1 MYKTNYTSYEDLN
14 SVEEGIEALKDII
27 REINDLDLISQINK
41 VVNIFKNN
49 SDVFRVLPNV
59 ISYSDEDKNVNLSFL
74 IQDIN
79 TGIIYENIGV
89 EITRNDIIINENK
102 TFSIK
107 DKEIPDNSIINLEE
121 YLIYL
126 PNQSPNLRLED
137 RKGGGQ

>member
-107 DKEIPDNSIINLEE
+107 DKENPNNSIINLEE

-126 PNQSPNLRLED
+126 PNQSPNLKLEN
-137 RKGGGQ
+137 RKGGRQ

>member
-14 SVEEGIEALKDII
+14 SVEEAIEALKDII
-27 REINDLDLISQINK
+27 REISNLDLISQVNK
-41 VVNIFKNN
+41 VINIFKNN

-59 ISYSDEDKNVNLSFL
+59 ISYSDEDENVNLSFL

-107 DKEIPDNSIINLEE
+107 DKENPDDSIINLEE

-126 PNQSPNLRLED
+126 PNQSPNLLR
-137 RKGGGQ
+137 